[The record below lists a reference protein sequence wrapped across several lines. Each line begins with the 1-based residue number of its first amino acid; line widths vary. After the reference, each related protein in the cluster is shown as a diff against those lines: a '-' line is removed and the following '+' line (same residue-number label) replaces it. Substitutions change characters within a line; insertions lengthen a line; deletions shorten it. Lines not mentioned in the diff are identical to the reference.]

1 MATPAEKLATSLEV
15 LKELQ
20 DKGITAIR
28 SSDISRTH
36 RERLTSGGFLKEVMK
51 GWYIPARPD
60 ETVGESTAW
69 FTSYWDFCAA
79 YLTERFGSD
88 WSLSPEQSLHLHA
101 GNQTVPTQ
109 LLVRAVKARNQ
120 VTELVHGTS
129 IFEVR
134 ANLPE
139 KNDFYID
146 SHGLRLFSLPAA
158 LLNSF
163 EDFYVRNPVD
173 ARTVLATF
181 RDASSILELLLDG
194 GHSVIAGRIS
204 GAFRNIGRDRIA
216 DDIIKGMGA
225 AGYNVRELDPFTTP
239 SPIVINHRELSP
251 YVNRLK
257 LMWQNMRNTVI
268 ENFPP
273 EPGLPKDKETYLN
286 QVKDNY
292 TKDAYNSLSIEGY
305 RVSIE
310 LIERVRSGQWEPDNN
325 EADRQ
330 QRDAMAARGYW
341 QAYQQVLQSIEK
353 ILNGANGGE
362 IADYDHQEWYREMFA
377 PSVAAGILKASD
389 LAGYRNQP
397 VFIRR
402 SQHVPPSAEAVR
414 DLIPTFF
421 ELLANE
427 EHAGVRAIL
436 GHFIFVYIH
445 PYIDGNGRIGRFLM
459 NTMLASGGYS
469 WIVIP
474 VERRVEYMAALEAAS
489 TQQDI
494 GLFSQFIASL
504 I

>member
-15 LKELQ
+15 LKEMQ

-28 SSDISRTH
+28 SSDITRTH
-36 RERLTSGGFLKEVMK
+36 RERLTKGGFLKEVMK

-60 ETVGESTAW
+60 ENLGESTAW

-101 GNQTVPTQ
+101 GNQTVPIQ

-120 VTELVHGTS
+120 VTELAYRTS
-129 IFEVR
+129 ILEVR
-134 ANLPE
+134 ANLPA
-139 KNDFYID
+139 KNDCYTD
-146 SHGLRLFSLPAA
+146 DHGLKLFSLPSA

-181 RDASSILELLLDG
+181 RDASGILELLLDG

-225 AGYNVRELDPFTTP
+225 AGYNIRELDPFTAP
-239 SPIVINHRELSP
+239 SPIVINPRELSP

-257 LMWQNMRNTVI
+257 LMWQSMRNTVI

-273 EPGLPKDKETYLN
+273 EPGLPKDKEAYLN

-325 EADRQ
+325 EVDRQ

-341 QAYQQVLQSIEK
+341 QAYQQVLESIEK

-362 IADYDHQEWYREMFA
+362 MVDYDHQEWYREMFA

-421 ELLANE
+421 ELLATE
-427 EHAGVRAIL
+427 EHAGVRAVL

-459 NTMLASGGYS
+459 NTMLASGGYP

-474 VERRVEYMAALEAAS
+474 FERRVEYMAALETAS

>member
-28 SSDISRTH
+28 SSDITRTH
-36 RERLTSGGFLKEVMK
+36 RERLTNGGFLKEVMK

-60 ETVGESTAW
+60 ETLGESTAW

-101 GNQTVPTQ
+101 GNQTVPIQ

-120 VTELVHGTS
+120 VTDLVHGTS

-134 ANLPE
+134 ANLPA
-139 KNDFYID
+139 KNDCYID
-146 SHGLRLFSLPAA
+146 GHGLKLFSLPSA

-181 RDASSILELLLDG
+181 RDASGILELLLDG

-225 AGYNVRELDPFTTP
+225 AGYNVRELDPFTAP
-239 SPIVINHRELSP
+239 SPIVINPRELSP

-268 ENFPP
+268 ENFPL
-273 EPGLPKDKETYLN
+273 EPGLPKDKEAYLN

-325 EADRQ
+325 EVDRQ

-341 QAYQQVLQSIEK
+341 QAYQQVLESIEK

-397 VFIRR
+397 VFIRQ

-421 ELLANE
+421 ELLATE
-427 EHAGVRAIL
+427 EHAGVRAVL

-474 VERRVEYMAALEAAS
+474 VERRVEYMAALETAS

>member
-1 MATPAEKLATSLEV
+1 
-15 LKELQ
+15 
-20 DKGITAIR
+20 
-28 SSDISRTH
+28 
-36 RERLTSGGFLKEVMK
+36 
-51 GWYIPARPD
+51 
-60 ETVGESTAW
+60 
-69 FTSYWDFCAA
+69 
-79 YLTERFGSD
+79 
-88 WSLSPEQSLHLHA
+88 
-101 GNQTVPTQ
+101 
-109 LLVRAVKARNQ
+109 
-120 VTELVHGTS
+120 
-129 IFEVR
+129 
-134 ANLPE
+134 
-139 KNDFYID
+139 
-146 SHGLRLFSLPAA
+146 
-158 LLNSF
+158 
-163 EDFYVRNPVD
+163 
-173 ARTVLATF
+173 
-181 RDASSILELLLDG
+181 
-194 GHSVIAGRIS
+194 
-204 GAFRNIGRDRIA
+204 
-216 DDIIKGMGA
+216 
-225 AGYNVRELDPFTTP
+225 
-239 SPIVINHRELSP
+239 
-251 YVNRLK
+251 
-257 LMWQNMRNTVI
+257 MWQNMRNTVI